1 MPHVAS
7 RLRIVIS
14 SAEGVRA
21 SVGNLTISSS
31 LCRLGRSTGNAH
43 TRNLLTDHGR
53 VVLLDFESSAIGPRE
68 WDLLDLLPTAIATD
82 RYGLPLSTTSSS
94 RRPTASMAAH
104 GRDIRCCGRFVN

>member
-1 MPHVAS
+1 MKSTGVTRGDGLSVSVYTRMIPA
-7 RLRIVIS
+7 
-14 SAEGVRA
+14 AEKEPD
-21 SVGNLTISSS
+21 LTLSSS

-94 RRPTASMAAH
+94 RR
-104 GRDIRCCGRFVN
+104 